1 MASEKLQE
9 FLAEMKAMGREAVK
23 DVRQTVHEAYF
34 GAPEHAPEPGAPMNK
49 LPRETYEEKH
59 KTKSDVST
67 DKQHEYDHDQ

>member
-34 GAPEHAPEPGAPMNK
+34 GAPEHAPEPGAPLNK
-49 LPRETYEEKH
+49 TARETYEEKH
-59 KTKSDVST
+59 SVDHSTIKDV
-67 DKQHEYDHDQ
+67 QHEFEQ